1 MNLPIFKTLRSRIA
15 LLLVAANLP
24 VIALAVAIGVNQSN
38 VSDLADRDRLVQAAA
53 LVAARAAAVR
63 TDGAAPVDAMQASVF
78 RDRGSRSEI
87 AAAIVTPSGERIAQ
101 DDEVAPFGQNWLPKD
116 GLPKATVGLDD
127 RILKARGRDGRAYR
141 YAIAPIRTSDG
152 LAIVASPFD
161 LLNRSKIQ
169 WLLLALVLPALMIL
183 LCVGLVL
190 FGIERFVLR
199 WIRALS
205 ASAAASDGAGAGF
218 RASDLRGAPI
228 ELLQLGDALEAMSH
242 RVEDRSTA
250 LSSAVD
256 DRDKLLR
263 ELHHRVKN
271 NFQMIASLLA
281 LQRQEAPETLS
292 AILRAPEDRVRAMA
306 AAYKVSYSS
315 GEIGHVDVAELVR
328 DVAGQAR
335 QASGSR
341 TFEVSATFP
350 KDAGEIDLDRAVSLA
365 LLIMELLSAAA
376 AAAPEAS
383 VSAVSGADGR
393 LALTISGPPPGWLPE
408 SGLSQRLIRA
418 YADQLGTAIEELDGG
433 AIRLAAPLA
442 SEKPKFGMKPPRR
455 SAAG

>member
-1 MNLPIFKTLRSRIA
+1 MAISMFKTLRSRIA

-24 VIALAVAIGVNQSN
+24 VMALAVAIGVNQSN
-38 VSDLADRDRLVQAAA
+38 VSDVADRDRLVQAAA
-53 LVAARAAAVR
+53 LVAARAGGFR
-63 TDGAAPVDAMQASVF
+63 GEGAPLTGQMQEAIF

-87 AAAIVTPSGERIAQ
+87 AAAVVSPDGKLIAQ
-101 DDEVAPFGQNWLPKD
+101 DVEATPFGDRWLPAD
-116 GLPKATVGLDD
+116 GLPKS
-127 RILKARGRDGRAYR
+127 RIEKDSRLLKGRGADGRAYR
-141 YAIAPIRTSDG
+141 YAIAPIRG
-152 LAIVASPFD
+152 GERVAIVASPFD
-161 LLNRSKIQ
+161 LLNRSKTQ

-199 WIRALS
+199 WIRGLRA
-205 ASAAASDGAGAGF
+205 AAAASDGGGMAVRSTDF
-218 RASDLRGAPI
+218 RGAPN
-228 ELLQLGDALEAMSH
+228 ELVELGDALAAMSR

-250 LSSAVD
+250 LTSAID
-256 DRDKLLR
+256 DRDRLLR

-306 AAYKVSYSS
+306 AAYKVSYAS

-328 DVAGQAR
+328 DVAAQAR
-335 QASGSR
+335 QAMGAR
-341 TFEVSATFP
+341 TFEVAANFP

-365 LLIMELLSAAA
+365 LLIMELLNAAA
-376 AAAPEAS
+376 TASATAS
-383 VSAVSGADGR
+383 VTGDAGADGR
-393 LALTISGPPPGWLPE
+393 LALTIAGPSPGWLPE
-408 SGLSQRLIRA
+408 SGLSQRLIHA
-418 YADQLGTAIEELDGG
+418 YADQLGTVIEELDGG

-442 SEKPKFGMKPPRR
+442 SEKPKIGMKPR
-455 SAAG
+455 ATAVH